1 MRAIIIPANVGEP
14 VREATIDGYE
24 DLSAAVGGFL
34 QALGYPG
41 RADAVAYINEEGKL
55 EGLPYNLR
63 ATVLLMTPAMGYM
76 SGDYIAGDAVLIGAN
91 PMGEDLDLPADIT
104 VDFYGTRSE
113 YGVSEN
119 CPTCGQPDNCG
130 DCDHTT
136 AAK

>member
-14 VREATIDGYE
+14 IREATIDGYE

-76 SGDYIAGDAVLIGAN
+76 SGDYIAGDAVLVGAN

-104 VDFYGTRSE
+104 VDFYAATR
-113 YGVSEN
+113 
-119 CPTCGQPDNCG
+119 
-130 DCDHTT
+130 
-136 AAK
+136 